1 MTTAIKATGLN
12 LISPNLIDRWIN
24 FAQVKESSVK
34 SYTKGIKRLAE
45 YVIAVGA
52 KEFTRKMFVDYRA
65 ALIAK
70 YSPSTVNLYLTAAKL
85 FVGFLQQEGLL
96 QVNPTEH
103 LKGLK
108 VIAGHK
114 KDSLSVQDT
123 KKILSTFDTSTL
135 KGKRDKAL
143 YALMTTAGLRTVEVA
158 RANVGDISERDGKIF
173 LYVQG
178 KGHAEK
184 DATVRIS
191 DGVFALIQDYLNARA
206 DISANA
212 PLFASVA
219 RRNFGGAMTTVSI
232 SRIIKT
238 ALKSAG
244 YNSRRLTAHS
254 LRHTAATVALK
265 AGATLREVQQA
276 LRHTSIVVTQVYL
289 HDLDRLN
296 NSAECLASAAF
307 GI

>member
-12 LISPNLIDRWIN
+12 LISPNLIDRC
-24 FAQVKESSVK
+24 
-34 SYTKGIKRLAE
+34 LAE

-114 KDSLSVQDT
+114 KDALSATDT
-123 KKILSTFDTSTL
+123 KKILANFNTSTL

-178 KGHAEK
+178 KGHSEK
-184 DATVRIS
+184 DATVRIP
-191 DGVFALIQDYLNARA
+191 DGVYNFIRDYLTARA
-206 DISANA
+206 DVSANA

-244 YNSRRLTAHS
+244 CTQSRRDFAGSSTGTASYFNRRNSS
-254 LRHTAATVALK
+254 LFARPRPLEQSRRMF
-265 AGATLREVQQA
+265 GGGGFWNLR
-276 LRHTSIVVTQVYL
+276 R
-289 HDLDRLN
+289 
-296 NSAECLASAAF
+296 
-307 GI
+307 